1 VAATPTPAPVTPQM
15 TTPPDKPTFGDVW
28 AFRSFVI
35 LFLLTLLIGLT
46 HFLLSAMKYANDK

>member
-1 VAATPTPAPVTPQM
+1 
-15 TTPPDKPTFGDVW
+15 VW

-46 HFLLSAMKYANDK
+46 HYLLSAVKYANQ